1 MGFFQSNTCTFNLK
15 EILGANFQNFS
26 FKLNTDAYSS
36 VECHGKINGADLVN
50 GNLKAYVGTNVN
62 IDFLIQSL
70 FWLFC
75 ISLIPKNK
83 DQYIA
88 KYNTFTIG
96 IVVLIF
102 LIYFYGERSV
112 YSIIYENFEF
122 NYDNYFLLSLVAG
135 LVLIMRVQNNLIKT
149 RFYNLVN
156 YFPYLFLII
165 GSMNGF
171 NFNFFI
177 FLLIYLGL
185 QSSFQLS
192 NNRVFTTL
200 YSLICIFILSF
211 QIIGNKNNER
221 LFFDVD
227 KLKGFTSST
236 NSLGSL
242 VFWIITYYLIVCGL
256 YYVIKESL
264 DYIDLNKIKINLLIT
279 GALMSI
285 IGVLS
290 SLNSV
295 INFFTYYYLGLNKL
309 GIQQF
314 TSIEGNTWRG
324 LSASAEG
331 VGEFYCFVILFSII
345 YNYLSKRKFT
355 IFEVTLI
362 VFVAYGLFRA
372 NNFAAFISLV
382 LVLSVLLFN
391 ENTNLSFKTRT
402 FIFSSSTVVVLI
414 TLFSFTNYSYKYLS
428 EAIIYQAVNNS
439 SFNYE
444 LPKNEVGQTAIELS
458 AYGEILELED
468 YTRST
473 STSLYNFLKIYNS
486 DRNIKNI
493 PHVISVVSAVSVPI
507 NRSEKWGIFIAKYNP
522 DISKFLFGYGP
533 NQLAEYYKSHKT
545 KVNDGLVLPHSSFLD
560 YLIFFGLLGT
570 VFIFFYI
577 AYLIYFNLNNKLF
590 LYLVFFQLINLIK
603 SDSLLYLNSFVLL
616 IFVLNLTKLENLQNE
631 K

>member
-1 MGFFQSNTCTFNLK
+1 M
-15 EILGANFQNFS
+15 
-26 FKLNTDAYSS
+26 
-36 VECHGKINGADLVN
+36 
-50 GNLKAYVGTNVN
+50 
-62 IDFLIQSL
+62 
-70 FWLFC
+70 
-75 ISLIPKNK
+75 
-83 DQYIA
+83 
-88 KYNTFTIG
+88 
-96 IVVLIF
+96 VVFIF

-185 QSSFQLS
+185 QSSVNLS

-211 QIIGNKNNER
+211 QLIGGKNNER

-242 VFWIITYYLIVCGL
+242 VFWIITYYLIVCRL

-279 GALMSI
+279 GALISI

-331 VGEFYCFVILFSII
+331 VGEFYCFVILF
-345 YNYLSKRKFT
+345 LLFT
-355 IFEVTLI
+355 II
-362 VFVAYGLFRA
+362 
-372 NNFAAFISLV
+372 
-382 LVLSVLLFN
+382 
-391 ENTNLSFKTRT
+391 
-402 FIFSSSTVVVLI
+402 
-414 TLFSFTNYSYKYLS
+414 
-428 EAIIYQAVNNS
+428 
-439 SFNYE
+439 
-444 LPKNEVGQTAIELS
+444 
-458 AYGEILELED
+458 
-468 YTRST
+468 
-473 STSLYNFLKIYNS
+473 
-486 DRNIKNI
+486 
-493 PHVISVVSAVSVPI
+493 
-507 NRSEKWGIFIAKYNP
+507 
-522 DISKFLFGYGP
+522 
-533 NQLAEYYKSHKT
+533 
-545 KVNDGLVLPHSSFLD
+545 
-560 YLIFFGLLGT
+560 
-570 VFIFFYI
+570 
-577 AYLIYFNLNNKLF
+577 
-590 LYLVFFQLINLIK
+590 LIK
-603 SDSLLYLNSFVLL
+603 
-616 IFVLNLTKLENLQNE
+616 ENLRYL